1 MEHNM
6 ALDPN
11 VISKTLKALVGDF
24 TAEYSDTYQSIIMIE
39 GAKPTESDFTAKYN
53 ELDAV
58 EPLTFLREERD
69 HRLSETDWTRM
80 DDNGLSDSAK
90 ASWATYRQELRDIT
104 DNATSLDDVTWP
116 TKP

>member
-1 MEHNM
+1 MKKFVDGIIVDM
-6 ALDPN
+6 
-11 VISKTLKALVGDF
+11 
-24 TAEYSDTYQSIIMIE
+24 TAEEIAARQAEEQEWND
-39 GAKPTESDFTAKYN
+39 GAAARNLSS
-53 ELDAV
+53 
-58 EPLTFLREERD
+58 LREERN
-69 HRLSETDWTRM
+69 RKLAETDWTRM